1 MNADFKLVRRT
12 DSEKKAYLEGYRE
25 GAMAFAREVQDLIP
39 GHELAVVIQG
49 FESRVRLQDE
59 VNGDEHTF
67 RGW

>member
-67 RGW
+67 RAW